1 MIFKKKK
8 IIVKL
13 GKIRKK
19 VLVLSVLLPVC
30 LGLIAGVVGELLS
43 RTYVTGNVYNIPFW
57 REVNL
62 TDQYRGSN
70 LIIRDAKKVVVEQ
83 NDKVIETIDSVSSSL
98 VGIFKKQLA
107 VVDETNK
114 EFNLDNYYKPNQ
126 AISSGLIIT
135 SDGWIIT
142 NAFIPN
148 ANIAHI
154 LSGYNIVTK
163 DKKVY
168 EIDKAIKD
176 TASSFYFIHATGVND
191 FSVKQFSS
199 LDEIVGGQLAIAIDW
214 LDKSWLSSVVG
225 LKQEDI
231 TLKFSDGFSK
241 NLILADNLSVNLS
254 GAIVFNLAGNVVGLM
269 NREGDIKPITQF
281 KTAITSLLEKGEI
294 KRPSLGINYIDLSS
308 LIMSEEGVDGYSQGA
323 LIYKN
328 LDGIGVIKGSPAAL
342 AGLKERDIIT
352 HIDNIEINKDN
363 DLKQVLQ
370 NYLAGDKIIIRY
382 IRNKKN
388 NEIEIKLGQK

>member
-1 MIFKKKK
+1 MGNKKNK
-8 IIVKL
+8 IIAKL
-13 GKIRKK
+13 GKVRKN
-19 VLVLSVLLPVC
+19 VLVLSVILPVC

-43 RTYVTGNVYNIPFW
+43 RTYITGNVYNIPFW

-62 TDQYRGSN
+62 TDEYRGSN

-83 NDKVIETIDSVSSSL
+83 NAKVIETINSVNSSL
-98 VGIFKKQLA
+98 VGVFKKQPA
-107 VVDETNK
+107 IIDGTDV

-148 ANIAHI
+148 ANINNI

-176 TASSFYFIHATGVND
+176 TASSFYFIHVVGVND
-191 FSVKQFSS
+191 LTVRQFSNLS
-199 LDEIVGGQLAIAIDW
+199 DLDGGQLAIAIDW
-214 LDKSWLSSVVG
+214 PDKSWLSSITS
-225 LKQEDI
+225 LEQETI

-241 NLILADNLSVNLS
+241 NLILADDLSVNLN

-269 NREGDIKPITQF
+269 NREGEIKPITQF
-281 KTAITSLLEKGEI
+281 TVAIASLLKNGEI
-294 KRPSLGINYIDLSS
+294 KRPSLGVNYIDLSS
-308 LIMSEEGVDGYSQGA
+308 LIAAGENIAEYKQGA

-328 LDGIGVIKGSPAAL
+328 LDGVGVVKGSPADL
-342 AGLKERDIIT
+342 AGLQTGDIIT
-352 HIDNIEINKDN
+352 YIGNIEIKEDN
-363 DLKQVLQ
+363 DLNQILQ
-370 NYLAGDKIIIRY
+370 NYLGGDKIIVRY
-382 IRNKKN
+382 LRDKQEK
-388 NEIEIKLGQK
+388 EVEIKLGGE